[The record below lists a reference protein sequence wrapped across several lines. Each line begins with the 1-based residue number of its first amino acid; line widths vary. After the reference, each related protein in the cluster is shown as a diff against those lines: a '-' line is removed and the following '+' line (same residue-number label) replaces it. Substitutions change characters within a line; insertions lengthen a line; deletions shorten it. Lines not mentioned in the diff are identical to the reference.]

1 MDVHEG
7 PMFVNPTFDDW
18 IYENS
23 IPPSPSNFS
32 RPLPYRAEVT
42 APTGTRNSRQAQY
55 ESKAQGKRKPPV
67 RSNRSQL
74 TLLTL
79 VCLVSFVIF
88 VMILM
93 IFVGGVLKG
102 CSCPVNEDDSS
113 GTRSSASAS
122 LTEIL
127 DRIKGLEENVT
138 SLQIRL
144 EEKNQEL
151 MEIRLLLPKL
161 EENVTKGAL
170 QDFGVELNSTRSNLQ
185 DADVKLQKSL
195 AAANS
200 SLVEKIDD
208 LAFTTTQLSSILETS
223 LNNVGKLNKT
233 LANTR
238 SEFKEN
244 ESSLKS
250 SLNSSIVNLHQ
261 SVEEISTNNS
271 KQVDRLTSWITT
283 LYALANQTK
292 DRFNDFK
299 NDTESSLLSVN
310 TGLKRLEENLNVL
323 ENKLAIAMSETNV
336 KLNSSTGRLFQEDAI
351 IRNLIEAIN
360 ITLSLKIENFSK
372 LQGPI
377 GPRGFNG
384 SKGAIGPAGP
394 QGFNG
399 TQGTQGVIG
408 PPGFNGSEGPPG
420 PQGPNGA
427 GDFSQCEH
435 KTTDLTGNQDPVTSN
450 TLPSP
455 IKVTVGEPSGK
466 KIVGVSCSTDH
477 AQLSLLST
485 KIKASN
491 KQLFY
496 HCSCYGHHGTGQAA
510 IQCVMHYWECPLTT

>member
-1 MDVHEG
+1 
-7 PMFVNPTFDDW
+7 
-18 IYENS
+18 
-23 IPPSPSNFS
+23 
-32 RPLPYRAEVT
+32 
-42 APTGTRNSRQAQY
+42 
-55 ESKAQGKRKPPV
+55 
-67 RSNRSQL
+67 
-74 TLLTL
+74 
-79 VCLVSFVIF
+79 
-88 VMILM
+88 MILM

-102 CSCPVNEDDSS
+102 CSCPVNQDDSS

-195 AAANS
+195 AAVNS

-223 LNNVGKLNKT
+223 LNNVEKLNKT

-384 SKGAIGPAGP
+384 SKGAIGSAGP

-435 KTTDLTGNQDPVTSN
+435 KEENLNGNQDPVTSY